1 MRGDKCT
8 ALVAE
13 MNGKSARSWYEY
25 RIDAMKEFA
34 IEWAQENNVAY
45 EDDLAPRMKAMRDR
59 KKKPR

>member
-1 MRGDKCT
+1 
-8 ALVAE
+8 